1 MFFELTDLLTCPRC
15 GPTHGL
21 VLLAQ
26 EVEDR
31 RVKSGWLGCPNC
43 RHDYPV
49 TDGTAD
55 LRLDPEAAREPRG
68 PVEDRELAVK
78 VLALSGMSDERGYL
92 VVGEGIAHAAAA
104 VAELAPE
111 LEVVVLVGAPGDA
124 TEERGVSRVLTD
136 VPYPLAEYSLRA
148 AVIAPGG
155 DPELVTAAARRI
167 AAGGRLVLF
176 DASDVDVEAARR
188 SGLSIVASETG
199 TAVAERKR
207 ESLPIVG

>member
-1 MFFELTDLLTCPRC
+1 VFFELTDLLACPRC
-15 GPTHGL
+15 GPAHGL

-26 EVEDR
+26 EVKDR
-31 RVKSGWLGCPNC
+31 RVKNGWLGCPNC
-43 RHDYPV
+43 RHDYRV

-55 LRLDPEAAREPRG
+55 LRLDPEAPPVSRG

-92 VVGEGIAHAAAA
+92 VVGEGIAHVAAA

-111 LEVVVLVGAPGDA
+111 LEVVALVAALGDA
-124 TEERGVSRVLTD
+124 TEEAGLSRVLTD
-136 VPYPLAEYSLRA
+136 EPYPLAEYSLRA
-148 AVIAPGG
+148 AAIAPGG

-167 AAGGRLVLF
+167 AVGGRLVLF

-188 SGLSIVASETG
+188 SGLSVLASEAG

-207 ESLPIVG
+207 DSLPIMG